1 MNRTH
6 LAVAALVA
14 AAVALQGAF
23 LHVAVAQPLAS
34 AVHDAAEPQ
43 RATFEES
50 ITVQAVA
57 KAPAVAPAPAK
68 RT

>member
-1 MNRTH
+1 MNRTRF
-6 LAVAALVA
+6 AVAALAA

-23 LHVAVAQPLAS
+23 LHAVVARPLAS
-34 AVHDAAEPQ
+34 AVHDASEPQ

-57 KAPAVAPAPAK
+57 KAPAAIPVPAK